1 MTRKMTDKELKNLPG
16 YQAALARREVCPPR
30 HVGGLPWHVT
40 TQRVDGLT
48 PVAPTLQWLDSASI
62 VARYRD
68 YLIREG
74 FIKLMRG
81 DK

>member
-1 MTRKMTDKELKNLPG
+1 MTDKELKALPG
-16 YQAALARREVCPPR
+16 YQTALAHKEVCPPR

-48 PVAPTLQWLDSASI
+48 PAAPTLEWLDDASI
-62 VARYRD
+62 ADHYERIERGEVKQAQDR
-68 YLIREG
+68 
-74 FIKLMRG
+74 FARG